1 MSDSKYFFGSSK
13 YYYRTRLNN
22 LISKKYIKK
31 INSNLVLDELGVE
44 YANLFHFEYTKRNRN
59 KKYLTRLLHLSN
71 LAAFYNKCELVN
83 FIPSFSMKDKNTFT
97 VTSRRFFGILEIN
110 GFDYLVYQITNEHN
124 AKYLMSVIYDIQKE
138 KNYKNIIVL
147 IDDISKIHINDF
159 AFGLN
164 QVLIIKDTEVN
175 KEKLKYLNSVNWP
188 KILYTYYKNNVVLS
202 EYSFCDYTDYKKTY
216 VAYFYFLDTEKI
228 TRIKQFLR
236 ENKNKRI
243 DIICDIQIENE
254 LKKELPTARYI
265 TIDLEEYID
274 KERRYYD

>member
-1 MSDSKYFFGSSK
+1 MSDSKYFFDSSK

-59 KKYLTRLLHLSN
+59 KKYLSRLLLLSN
-71 LAAFYNKCELVN
+71 LGAFYNKCELVN

-110 GFDYLVYQITNEHN
+110 GFDYLVYQITNEHDT
-124 AKYLMSVIYDIQKE
+124 KYLMSVIYDIQKE

-164 QVLIIKDTEVN
+164 QVLIITDTIDN
-175 KEKLKYLNSVNWP
+175 REKLKYLHNINWP
-188 KILYTYYKNNVVLS
+188 KIINMYYKNNVVLS

-216 VAYFYFLDTEKI
+216 VSYFYFLDTEKI

-254 LKKELPTARYI
+254 LKRELPTAQYI